1 MEQVVF
7 GHSIF
12 CFYTTDL
19 EKKKYYLAYLKV
31 SGISLDRLWLGQQ

>member
-19 EKKKYYLAYLKV
+19 EKKNYLAYLKV